1 MAIRWK
7 IFSALAFLYIMAIFF
22 RVSMAV
28 VARDISADFHLSALQ
43 LGTLSSMFFIV
54 YALAQIPLGILLDRL
69 GGKIVVCV
77 LGVVTTAGS
86 ILFALAP
93 SYNLALLGRMLLG
106 IGTSCVLMGSMKI
119 FTNWFSRHEFAIIS
133 GYIMAIGNL
142 GNLLATAP
150 LAETVTRFGWR
161 NALLFVALSQIVATA
176 LVYAVVTDGP
186 PNDMVLQKDGQA
198 EISTAI
204 PVMEGLR
211 LVLGN
216 RSFWLIGLLGFCYY
230 GNFMLIQSLWGG
242 PYLMDVFGA
251 SRSVVG
257 GVLLCSAAGF
267 ITGCLCIGKISTHVL
282 KSRKKTLLA
291 GQAMTLGLYLLLLG
305 PAQQLSPAALK
316 FLFFSIG
323 FIASSGI
330 TVYPMVRE
338 MFPHALA
345 GTALSTLNFFV
356 VSGVAVIQLV
366 AGIVLDRYTEV
377 SGAHTATAY
386 QHAFFLP
393 FSGLAIALLLFV
405 FAKDTLRAAEGR
417 QLKN

>member
-22 RVSMAV
+22 RVSLAV
-28 VARDISADFHLSALQ
+28 MARDISADFHLSALQ

-54 YALAQIPLGILLDRL
+54 YALAQIPLGILLDRF
-69 GGKIVVCV
+69 GGKSVVCV
-77 LGVVTTAGS
+77 LGIVTTAGS
-86 ILFALAP
+86 VLFALAP
-93 SYNLALLGRMLLG
+93 SYNLALVGRVLLG

-119 FTNWFSRHEFAIIS
+119 FTNWFSRQEFAIIS
-133 GYIMAIGNL
+133 GFIMAIGNL

-150 LAETVTRFGWR
+150 LAEAVTHFGWR
-161 NALLFVALSQIVATA
+161 YALLFVALSQVVATV
-176 LVYAVVTDGP
+176 LVYAVVTDAP
-186 PNDMVLQKDGQA
+186 SAMVLQKDGQA
-198 EISTAI
+198 EDSSVI
-204 PVMEGLR
+204 PVIKGLR

-257 GVLLCSAAGF
+257 GILLYSAAGF

-291 GQAMTLGLYLLLLG
+291 GQAMTLGLYILLLG

-366 AGIVLDRYTEV
+366 AGIVLDRYTGV

-393 FSGLAIALLLFV
+393 FSGLAVALLLFV
-405 FAKDTLRAAEGR
+405 CAKDTLNTAEAR
-417 QLKN
+417 PLKS